1 MRYQLSHTGVRTN
14 VSEMMGLPTRAVV
27 ECVRFHALMPI
38 LPPNRTDS
46 ALRTLDLENPNHTAI
61 GLDRWTPFPLVI
73 PFALPAG
80 TYHVACVL
88 GFSRDIV
95 GQFLPSVQNLPP
107 FLQSIRNLFS
117 DSTPGFHYMWQF
129 NIDPT
134 VRGLPLGT
142 VQRAVYRQMQYATIA
157 PPPDTEYPEGSLS
170 QIFGYRYPNE
180 RPRSDAMFPQAR
192 TFNPYGH
199 AMSDGIY
206 AQNWGFYDLRY
217 HAQTYTGNITAVFAG
232 SSYTFTNAQRF
243 FFRSGLFILDIATP
257 LPGMRSGILYLY
269 ANRGLRE
276 FIHFRDPVLSQ
287 INPDYSHTNSTDSF
301 PSGFD
306 INNSAH
312 YGNFFENRY
321 LVIGGTPALPLP
333 TPPSSVS
340 SNIEAHRR
348 AYTVPVYGVI
358 VASTQPI

>member
-1 MRYQLSHTGVRTN
+1 MRYQLSRTGVRTN

-27 ECVRFHALMPI
+27 ECVKFHALMPI
-38 LPPNRTDS
+38 EPHSRSDS
-46 ALRTLDLENPNHTAI
+46 ALRTLDLENPDHTAT
-61 GLDRWTPFPLVI
+61 GFDRWTPFPLVI

-88 GFSRDIV
+88 GFSRDLV
-95 GQFLPSVQNLPP
+95 GQFLPSVSGLPP
-107 FLQSIRNLFS
+107 FLQSIRNLF
-117 DSTPGFHYMWQF
+117 DTSTPGFHYLWQF
-129 NIDPT
+129 NLDPT
-134 VRGLPLGT
+134 VRGLPVGT
-142 VQRAVYRQMQYATIA
+142 VQRAIFRQSQYATVA
-157 PPPDTEYPEGSLS
+157 PPPATDYPEANPT

-199 AMSDGIY
+199 ALSGSTY
-206 AQNWGFYDLRY
+206 AQNWGFYDMRY
-217 HAQTYTGNITAVFAG
+217 HAQTYTGNITARFG
-232 SSYTFTNAQRF
+232 TTDYTFTGAQRF
-243 FFRSGLFILDIATP
+243 FFRSGLFVLDIATP

-276 FIHFRDPVLSQ
+276 FIHFKDPALNQ
-287 INPDYSHTNSTDSF
+287 IDNQYSHTGSTDAF

-312 YGNFFENRY
+312 YGNFHENRY
-321 LVIGGTPALPLP
+321 LVIGSTPALPSP
-333 TPPSSVS
+333 NTPSSVS

-348 AYTVPVYGVI
+348 AYTVPVYGII

>member
-1 MRYQLSHTGVRTN
+1 MRYQLSRTGVRTN

-38 LPPNRTDS
+38 EPPNRTDS
-46 ALRTLDLENPNHTAI
+46 GLRTLDLENPNHTAI

-95 GQFLPSVQNLPP
+95 GQFLPSVSGLPS
-107 FLQSIRNLFS
+107 FLQSLRNLFS
-117 DSTPGFHYMWQF
+117 SNTPGFHYMWQF
-129 NIDPT
+129 NIAPT

-157 PPPDTEYPEGSLS
+157 PPPDTEYPEESLS

-199 AMSDGIY
+199 AISDGIY
-206 AQNWGFYDLRY
+206 AQNWGFYDMRY
-217 HAQTYTGNITAVFAG
+217 HAQTYTGNITARHNNTN
-232 SSYTFTNAQRF
+232 YTFANAQRF

-276 FIHFRDPVLSQ
+276 FIHFKDPTLQQ
-287 INPDYSHTNSTDSF
+287 IDSNYDFANSSDSF
-301 PSGFD
+301 PTGFD

-312 YGNFFENRY
+312 YGNFHENRY
-321 LVIGGTPALPLP
+321 LVIGGTPQLPSHN
-333 TPPSSVS
+333 TPSSVS
-340 SNIEAHRR
+340 SNIEANRR

>member
-1 MRYQLSHTGVRTN
+1 MRYQLSRTGVRTN

-46 ALRTLDLENPNHTAI
+46 ALRTLDLQNPDHTAT
-61 GLDRWTPFPLVI
+61 GYDRWTPFPLVI
-73 PFALPAG
+73 PFAMPAG

-95 GQFLPSVQNLPP
+95 GQFLPSVTGLPP
-107 FLQSIRNLFS
+107 FLVSLRNLFTS
-117 DSTPGFHYMWQF
+117 STPGFHYLWQF

-134 VRGLPLGT
+134 VRGLPVGT
-142 VQRAVYRQMQYATIA
+142 VERAIFRQSQYATVA
-157 PPPDTEYPEGSLS
+157 PPPATDYPEENPT

-199 AMSDGIY
+199 AISDGIY

-217 HAQTYTGNITAVFAG
+217 HAQTYTGNITAVFDGA
-232 SSYTFTNAQRF
+232 SYTFANAQRF

-276 FIHFRDPVLSQ
+276 FIHFKDPVLNQ
-287 INPDYSHTNSTDSF
+287 IDNRYSHTSSTDSF
-301 PSGFD
+301 LSGFD
-306 INNSAH
+306 ITNSAH
-312 YGNFFENRY
+312 YGNFYENRY
-321 LVIGGTPALPLP
+321 VVIGGTPQLPSAS
-333 TPPSSVS
+333 TPSSVS

>member
-38 LPPNRTDS
+38 EPPSRSDS

-95 GQFLPSVQNLPP
+95 GQFLPSVSGLPD
-107 FLQSIRNLFS
+107 FLQSIRNLY
-117 DSTPGFHYMWQF
+117 DQSTPGFHYMWQF
-129 NIDPT
+129 NLDPT

-142 VQRAVYRQMQYATIA
+142 VQRAKFRQSPYATIA
-157 PPPDTEYPEGSLS
+157 PPPDTEYPEGSPS

-180 RPRSDAMFPQAR
+180 RPRSDAMFPQPR

-199 AMSDGIY
+199 AISGSIY
-206 AQNWGFYDLRY
+206 AQNWGFYDMRY
-217 HAQTYTGNITAVFAG
+217 HAQIYTGNITAHYNGAT
-232 SSYTFTNAQRF
+232 YTFANAQRF
-243 FFRSGLFILDIATP
+243 FFRSGLFVLDVATP
-257 LPGMRSGILYLY
+257 LPGMRAGILYLY
-269 ANRGLRE
+269 ANRGMRE
-276 FIHFRDPVLSQ
+276 FIHFKDPTLNQ
-287 INPDYSHTNSTDSF
+287 IDSRYNPTASTDAF
-301 PSGFD
+301 PTGFD

-312 YGNFFENRY
+312 YGNFHENRF
-321 LVIGGTPALPLP
+321 LVIGGTPQLPSP
-333 TPPSSVS
+333 TAPSSVS
-340 SNIEAHRR
+340 SNIEAYRR
-348 AYTVPVYGVI
+348 AYTIPVYGVI

>member
-38 LPPNRTDS
+38 EPPLRSDS
-46 ALRTLDLENPNHTAI
+46 ALRTIDLENPDHTAT

-95 GQFLPSVQNLPP
+95 GQFLPSVSGLPS
-107 FLQSIRNLFS
+107 FLQSIRNLY
-117 DSTPGFHYMWQF
+117 DQSTPGFHFMWQF
-129 NIDPT
+129 NMDPT

-142 VQRAVYRQMQYATIA
+142 VQRAKFRQSQYATIA
-157 PPPDTEYPEGSLS
+157 PPPDTEYPEGSLT

-180 RPRSDAMFPQAR
+180 RPRSDAMFPQPR

-199 AMSDGIY
+199 AISGSIY
-206 AQNWGFYDLRY
+206 AQNWGFYDMRY
-217 HAQTYTGNITAVFAG
+217 HAQIYTGTITARYNNAN
-232 SSYTFTNAQRF
+232 YTFNNAQRF
-243 FFRSGLFILDIATP
+243 FFRSGLFVLDIATP
-257 LPGMRSGILYLY
+257 LPGMRAGILYLY
-269 ANRGLRE
+269 ANRGMRE
-276 FIHFRDPVLSQ
+276 FIHLKDPTLNQIDSQ
-287 INPDYSHTNSTDSF
+287 YNHTDSSDAF
-301 PSGFD
+301 PTGFD
-306 INNSAH
+306 MNNSAH
-312 YGNFFENRY
+312 YGNFHENRF
-321 LVIGGTPALPLP
+321 LVIGGTPQLPSP
-333 TPPSSVS
+333 NAPSSVS
-340 SNIEAHRR
+340 SNIEAYRR
-348 AYTVPVYGVI
+348 AYTIPVYGVI